1 LRLSLRLCPQA
12 EFPLQACALRLH
24 STLRP
29 PSGLHSTPARTLRL
43 APSSPAAFQPALW
56 SALSG
61 VRLSPRALNFEPTLW
76 QCHPAEPRLLA
87 RTLRSVSLVSA
98 QPLGSSLR
106 LAPSIQPLGIGPE
119 ACSATL
125 CTCLAACASRSG
137 QLPPAWTLGLSIP
150 PACAFESA
158 LRLVL
163 FHVRL
168 APPASVSPALWP
180 CLGVPFRCLPA
191 CAWNQSP
198 GLPFR
203 TGSCEPVLPVPFRS
217 LFHSRLAPFASARPS
232 GLPSGSSSGLRPP
245 PTLPA
250 AFAVCRPACAC
261 LLTLRL
267 RRGPVGYS

>member
-1 LRLSLRLCPQA
+1 MPSSWNLDSWPEPCDPCLSSPPSLWDRLSGLRHQVN
-12 EFPLQACALRLH
+12 
-24 STLRP
+24 
-29 PSGLHSTPARTLRL
+29 PSA
-43 APSSPAAFQPALW
+43 
-56 SALSG
+56 
-61 VRLSPRALNFEPTLW
+61 
-76 QCHPAEPRLLA
+76 
-87 RTLRSVSLVSA
+87 
-98 QPLGSSLR
+98 
-106 LAPSIQPLGIGPE
+106 
-119 ACSATL
+119 
-125 CTCLAACASRSG
+125 
-137 QLPPAWTLGLSIP
+137 
-150 PACAFESA
+150 SA
-158 LRLVL
+158 LRLVPL
-163 FHVRL
+163 LPAL
-168 APPASVSPALWP
+168 ALRPAPLVSANFLRPGPSGSRFLRIRPPAGSLPRSACAARFFSPALWP

-217 LFHSRLAPFASARPS
+217 LFHSRLAPFVSARPS